1 MSSSADAENM
11 GNARSLPH
19 DAFCYVAKNEA
30 HKGPL
35 ENVMTSILGF
45 LITDYLPGFNHA
57 HVLKIMENPSVH
69 CLK

>member
-11 GNARSLPH
+11 GNARSLSQ

-30 HKGPL
+30 HKGSL

-45 LITDYLPGFNHA
+45 LISDYVPGFKHEN
-57 HVLKIMENPSVH
+57 VLKIMENPLENCV
-69 CLK
+69 K